1 MTTPQAVLD
10 YWFGVPGAPGHGA
23 AREFWFRKSESTDA
37 QIRAR
42 FGADVEAALAGGR
55 DDWIGEPRHSLALV
69 LLLDQFTRNIFRD
82 TPRAFAGD
90 PQALALARQL
100 VQRGEDR
107 SLAPIERWFVY
118 LPFEHAESLP
128 MQREALRLF
137 GQLAAEGYAD
147 GLLWAQKHHDVIARF
162 GRFPH
167 RNAILGRPSSAEELA
182 FLEQSGSRF

>member
-90 PQALALARQL
+90 ARALHLARAM
-100 VQRGEDR
+100 VTGGADR
-107 SLAPIERWFVY
+107 ALQPLERWFVY
-118 LPFEHAESLP
+118 LPFEHAET
-128 MQREALRLF
+128 MDAQRESLRLF
-137 GQLAAEGYAD
+137 GALAQEGHAD
-147 GLLWAQKHHDVIARF
+147 ALRWAQRHYDVVARF

-167 RNAILGRPSSAEELA
+167 RNTILGRASTPEELA
-182 FLEQSGSRF
+182 FLEQPGSRF